1 MIGPPRLPSRDRK
14 IDNWIVT
21 PIISGPTHR
30 GNVKEKM
37 LKKRKGGG
45 RERGEGGE
53 RERRRGRERVGDG
66 GGWVE

>member
-30 GNVKEKM
+30 GNVKKM
-37 LKKRKGGG
+37 LKKRKGGV

-53 RERRRGRERVGDG
+53 RERGGGERVGGG
-66 GGWVE
+66 GGWVG